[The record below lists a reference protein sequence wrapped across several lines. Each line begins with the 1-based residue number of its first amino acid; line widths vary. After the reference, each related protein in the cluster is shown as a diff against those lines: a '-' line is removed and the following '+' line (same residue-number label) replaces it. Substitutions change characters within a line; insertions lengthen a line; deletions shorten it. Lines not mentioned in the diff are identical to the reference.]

1 MIELVSNRNETIA
14 SIGELLAVVGGLV
27 KVEPLDDGA
36 AVSGAAIQKTNILV
50 AVVSCVAGCTLKR
63 YLPWRSGLRVNT
75 TLLGSIRV
83 VKSYPARLYICTYL
97 GWQIFVSMK

>member
-63 YLPWRSGLRVNT
+63 YLPLRSGLHSGIASTREHK
-75 TLLGSIRV
+75 GREV
-83 VKSYPARLYICTYL
+83 VS
-97 GWQIFVSMK
+97 G